1 MSTGRSLSSDSE
13 EVAAAMTDVIARDR
27 IHLTV
32 AEARVLGEAAMRGV
46 GYDADEARILTD
58 HVLDAALCG
67 YEYSGLPKLLNVVDY
82 PDFRLPRRP
91 ITVIRETGATA
102 LLDGGNNTGMVAAYR
117 ASEATISRAQAHGLA
132 IVCLAN
138 TWMTGRSA
146 YYCEM
151 IARAGLV
158 VIHTVSAPAAVAPFG
173 GTQRALGTNPIA
185 FGFPTDGDPLVIDM
199 GTSAFMGTDL
209 QFRARLGTPIPE
221 GVALG
226 PDGQPT
232 RDAREAHRG
241 ALLPFG
247 GPEGGYKG
255 FGLALAMDA
264 LAALTAGARPAD
276 AVSGYVFIAFQP
288 DLFVPLADYRR
299 EVSTRIEMIKA
310 TPRQP
315 GVQEIRIPGER
326 SYQTRTRL
334 SREGIEVERKIY
346 DALNRLADGTLD
358 HGG

>member
-1 MSTGRSLSSDSE
+1 
-13 EVAAAMTDVIARDR
+13 MTNGSGPDR
-27 IHLTV
+27 VHLAV
-32 AEARVLGEAAMRGV
+32 AEARALGEAAMRGA
-46 GYDADEARILTD
+46 GYDEADARILTD

-82 PDFRLPRRP
+82 PDFRRP
-91 ITVIRETGATA
+91 AQPVALVRETAATA
-102 LLDGGNNTGMVAAYR
+102 LLDGRNTTGMIAAYR
-117 ASEATISRAQAHGLA
+117 AAEATIARAQATGLA
-132 IVCLAN
+132 IVVLAN
-138 TWMTGRSA
+138 AWMTGRSA

-158 VIHTVSAPAAVAPFG
+158 AIHTVASPPAVAPFG
-173 GTQRALGTNPIA
+173 GARPALGTNPIA

-226 PDGQPT
+226 PDGAPT
-232 RDAREAHRG
+232 TDAATARRG

-264 LAALTAGARPAD
+264 LGALAAGLRPAE
-276 AVSGYVFIAFQP
+276 AVSGYMFFAFKP
-288 DLFVPLADYRR
+288 DLFLSADEYRHELSR
-299 EVSTRIEMIKA
+299 RIATIKA
-310 TPRQP
+310 TPRQA

-326 SYQTRTRL
+326 SYRTRARL
-334 SREGIEVERKIY
+334 MREGIEIDRKIY
-346 DALNRLADGTLD
+346 DALRRVAEGRLD
-358 HGG
+358 HGR

>member
-1 MSTGRSLSSDSE
+1 MADDTGK
-13 EVAAAMTDVIARDR
+13 DR
-27 IHLTV
+27 IRMTV
-32 AEARVLGEAAMRGV
+32 AEARALGEAAMRGA
-46 GYDADEARILTD
+46 GYDEDEARILTD

-67 YEYSGLPKLLNVVDY
+67 YEYSGLPKLLNVVDS

-91 ITVIRETGATA
+91 ITVVRESGATA
-102 LLDGGNNTGMVAAYR
+102 MLDGGNNTGMLTAYHAAEAAITR
-117 ASEATISRAQAHGLA
+117 AEANGLS

-158 VIHTVSAPAAVAPFG
+158 VIHTVAAPSAVAPFG
-173 GTQRALGTNPIA
+173 GTQPALGTNPIA
-185 FGFPTDGDPLVIDM
+185 FGFPTEGDPLVVDM

-209 QFRARLGTPIPE
+209 QFRARLGTPIPA

-232 RDAREAHRG
+232 TDAATARRG

-264 LAALTAGARPAD
+264 LGALTAGMRPAD
-276 AVSGYVFIAFQP
+276 AVSGYVFIAFKP
-288 DLFVPLADYRR
+288 DLFLPAREYRR
-299 EVSTRIEMIKA
+299 EVSRRIQMIKA
-310 TPRQP
+310 TPRQI
-315 GVQEIRIPGER
+315 GIAEIRIPGER
-326 SYQTRTRL
+326 GYRARAHAI
-334 SREGIEVERKIY
+334 RKGIEIDGKIYNALRRLAERKV
-346 DALNRLADGTLD
+346 D
-358 HGG
+358 HSG

>member
-1 MSTGRSLSSDSE
+1 L
-13 EVAAAMTDVIARDR
+13 TDGIGKDR
-27 IHLTV
+27 IRLTV
-32 AEARVLGEAAMRGV
+32 AEARALGEAAMRGA
-46 GYDADEARILTD
+46 GYDDGDARILTD
-58 HVLDAALCG
+58 HVVDAALCG

-82 PDFRLPRRP
+82 PDFKLPRRP
-91 ITVIRETGATA
+91 ISVVRETGATA
-102 LLDGGNNTGMVAAYR
+102 MLDGGNNTGMVAAYR
-117 ASEATISRAQAHGLA
+117 AAEATIQRARANGLA
-132 IVCLAN
+132 IVCLGNA
-138 TWMTGRSA
+138 WMTGRSA

-158 VIHTVSAPAAVAPFG
+158 VIHTVSAPPAVAPFG
-173 GTQRALGTNPIA
+173 GARSALGTNPIA

-226 PDGQPT
+226 PDGGPT
-232 RDAREAHRG
+232 TDARTARLG

-264 LAALTAGARPAD
+264 LGALTAGMRPAD
-276 AVSGYVFIAFQP
+276 SISGYVFIALKP
-288 DLFVPLADYRR
+288 DLFLPAVEYRR
-299 EVSTRIEMIKA
+299 EVSRRIEMIKA
-310 TPRQP
+310 TPRQT
-315 GVQEIRIPGER
+315 GTAEIRIPGER
-326 SYQTRTRL
+326 GYATRARL
-334 SREGIEVERKIY
+334 LREGIEIDRRIY
-346 DALNRLADGTLD
+346 VALGHLAEGRLD

>member
-1 MSTGRSLSSDSE
+1 MRLPSARDSRAE
-13 EVAAAMTDVIARDR
+13 LNANVTIEDATMTDKTTEDR
-27 IHLTV
+27 IHLTA
-32 AEARVLGEAAMRGV
+32 AEARALGEAAMRGA
-46 GYDADEARILTD
+46 GHTEDDARILTD

-67 YEYSGLPKLLNVVDY
+67 YEYSGLPKLLNVVDAAQH
-82 PDFRLPRRP
+82 RQPRRP
-91 ITVIRETGATA
+91 VTVVRETGPTA
-102 LLDGGNNTGMVAAYR
+102 MLDGGNNNGMIAAYR
-117 ASEATISRAQAHGLA
+117 ASEATIERANANGLA

-158 VIHTVSAPAAVAPFG
+158 GIHTVASPASVAPFG
-173 GTQRALGTNPIA
+173 GVQRALGTNPIA
-185 FGFPTDGDPLVIDM
+185 FGFPADGDPLVIDM

-232 RDAREAHRG
+232 TDAVTAHEG

-264 LAALTAGARPAD
+264 LGALTAGIRSAG
-276 AVSGYVFIAFQP
+276 AVSGYMFFAFKP
-288 DLFVPLADYRR
+288 DLFLPPDDYRR
-299 EVSTRIEMIKA
+299 
-310 TPRQP
+310 
-315 GVQEIRIPGER
+315 
-326 SYQTRTRL
+326 
-334 SREGIEVERKIY
+334 
-346 DALNRLADGTLD
+346 
-358 HGG
+358 

>member
-1 MSTGRSLSSDSE
+1 MPEGT
-13 EVAAAMTDVIARDR
+13 TKDR
-27 IHLTV
+27 VRMTV
-32 AEARVLGEAAMRGV
+32 AEARALGEAAMRGA
-46 GYDADEARILTD
+46 GYDDEDARILTD

-67 YEYSGLPKLLNVVDY
+67 YEYSGLPKLLNVVDAA
-82 PDFRLPRRP
+82 DFRLPRRP
-91 ITVIRETGATA
+91 VTALRQAGATA
-102 LLDGGNNTGMVAAYR
+102 LLDGGNNSGMIAAYR
-117 ASEATISRAQAHGLA
+117 ASQATIERAQAHGLA

-158 VIHTVSAPAAVAPFG
+158 VIHTVASPPSVAPFG
-173 GTQRALGTNPIA
+173 GTRRALGTNPIA
-185 FGFPTDGDPLVIDM
+185 FGFPTEGDPLVIDM

-209 QFRARLGTPIPE
+209 QFRDRLGAPIPQ

-232 RDAREAHRG
+232 TNAGEARRG

-264 LAALTAGARPAD
+264 LGALTAGTRSAD
-276 AVSGYVFIAFQP
+276 SVSGYMFMAFKP
-288 DLFVPLADYRR
+288 DLFLSPDDYRR
-299 EVSTRIEMIKA
+299 EVSQRIATIKA
-310 TPRQP
+310 TPRQA
-315 GVQEIRIPGER
+315 GVEEIRIPGER
-326 SYQTRTRL
+326 GYRTRARL
-334 SREGIEVERKIY
+334 MREGIEIDRKIHT
-346 DALNRLADGTLD
+346 ALGRLADGHLD